1 MDILTSENI
10 EAKIA
15 VVELQIEAKILEMHR
30 AQLANEREL
39 TILLLSTVKRLRKK
53 RLLLQE
59 ELEECKMVWRM

>member
-53 RLLLQE
+53 AELLQE